1 MRIVST
7 FHPPSSVTDVVKCR
21 LTSDRSLIHLVVA
34 KSNRLD
40 IYSVQ
45 PSGLSYEC
53 GAEIWGRIVVVKA
66 IPTRGGKSNLLL
78 LTDHPDPRL
87 IFITYSTFST
97 GGRLNAVKT
106 LSLYHHNSRPSEFL
120 HTVLVDPTGS
130 VAVINCYTGKFR
142 VVELESGFYKN
153 DFDVM
158 VSELNI
164 LSLTFLPTSSDNY
177 SIAILHQDHNQSL
190 QLLAHNIVLSEYEL
204 SPESTLLLPPTALS
218 TSAVSPTDAPPCLVP
233 VPPQRSNATEQLPG
247 GVLVLG
253 GRKVQF
259 FELSSEEWQEKHREK
274 QRKLESRQKSANQA
288 KTKEKQKEREIKK
301 RRPKSAVEWPWCEV
315 TAWCPANDEG
325 TKFFVGDS
333 YGRLAML
340 SVESTVE
347 RGIIVIPLGEV
358 SPPTALAYLDSQVLF
373 IGSHFGDSQL
383 IRIHTSPVSNL
394 AAPTLPIPAGISVVE
409 PSAFSYSSK
418 GKRRA
423 STTDREGGGR
433 VLASNGTY
441 IEVLDTWQN
450 VGPILDAVLADTD
463 RSGQSRIFTTSGSMN
478 AGSLRIIQSGADF
491 QITAVTENIGN
502 YSKIWPLRSRFHDS
516 YDTHILATNAQETVL
531 FSLDQPDTLSVIPT
545 EAMHFDVSPTLA
557 ASNIARRVK
566 NNGRTSYE
574 DSSFIVQVT
583 EDKVLL
589 LEYDSVLQTHSVLAS
604 WNPDE
609 QGGEWAGR
617 KIVAAALNPSQ
628 FVLGMSRKRLVVLNL
643 SENNEFQIFRY
654 KDLREEIS
662 VLSCT
667 PLDPTKFFSV
677 YIAVAYWS
685 IHAVDILS
693 VASADGYLNPV
704 CDSISLPALPRSL
717 LLHDFGYAPQILIG
731 LRNGILVAYTFGK
744 NVLEDERIFS
754 LGTEPVGLTQFEM
767 GEKRVVFASGS
778 RAALLYAE
786 KGITQ
791 HSSVLVKNVFASAR
805 INSPNWPTSLLLMTP
820 AGGVIG
826 TVRDY
831 NKMHIRTVHLGLD
844 NPRRLQH
851 DVGLHAFAVACVR
864 TEPGRVGEDG
874 LSSSSLKLLDDK
886 TFDVLCQFTC
896 QNSEEITAIHMM
908 PFSEGNS
915 AICVGTVFLKPNEQE
930 PSQGRL
936 LLITVESGAVAGRQL
951 KKTSEMNVNGCVYAL
966 TRVNGLLAASIGPSV
981 SVYKVD
987 AAGFQTV
994 AQWNH
999 NYLVTSLS
1007 ARGSRLF
1014 VGDAI
1019 CSVSVID
1026 LIETEGGD
1034 VRLESIA
1041 KDFSPLWPMSIE
1053 SLDQDTIIG
1062 ANSDSNLFTYTVQ
1075 RGETRTTLDRDGF
1088 YNLGDVVNK
1097 FIPGSM
1103 ALGDPA
1109 ASGGNNAIALEP
1121 KLLFFTSSGRI
1132 GVIVDAGPELSLHLT
1147 ALERNLSKVVT
1158 EIANASHA
1166 KHRAPVGT
1174 WGKSDADAA
1183 AYGFLDGDFLEKFL
1197 DFEHPSSETERILK
1211 GSISPEKLKQTYAEI
1226 KQSLEALQAL
1236 H

>member
-34 KSNRLD
+34 KSDRLD

-120 HTVLVDPTGS
+120 HSVLVDPTGS

-142 VVELESGFYKN
+142 VVELENGFYKN

-177 SIAILHQDHNQSL
+177 TVAILHQDHNQNL

-204 SPESTLLLPPTALS
+204 SPESTLLLPPTTLS

-274 QRKLESRQKSANQA
+274 QRKLENRQKSADQA
-288 KTKEKQKEREIKK
+288 KTKEKQKDREIKK

-333 YGRLAML
+333 YGRLAVL
-340 SVESTVE
+340 SLESTFE
-347 RGIIVIPLGEV
+347 RGLIVIPLGEV

-373 IGSHFGDSQL
+373 IASHFGDSQL
-383 IRIHTSPVSNL
+383 VRIHTSPVSNL
-394 AAPTLPIPAGISVVE
+394 AAPTLPIPAGVSVVE

-491 QITAVTENIGN
+491 QNTAVIENIGN
-502 YSKIWPLRSRFHDS
+502 FSKIWPLRSRFHDS

-545 EAMHFDVSPTLA
+545 EAMHFDVSSTLA
-557 ASNIARRVK
+557 ASNIARRLK

-604 WNPDE
+604 WSPDE

-667 PLDPTKFFSV
+667 PLDPTKSFSV
-677 YIAVAYWS
+677 YIAVAYW
-685 IHAVDILS
+685 S

-704 CDSISLPALPRSL
+704 CDSVSLPALPRSL

-778 RAALLYAE
+778 RAALLYAD

-791 HSSVLVKNVFASAR
+791 YSSVLIKNVFASAR
-805 INSPNWPTSLLLMTP
+805 INSPNWPSSLLLMTP

-951 KKTSEMNVNGCVYAL
+951 KKSSEMNVSGCVYAL

-987 AAGFQTV
+987 ASGFQTV

-1097 FIPGSM
+1097 FLPGSM

-1109 ASGGNNAIALEP
+1109 ASGGGGNNAIALEP

-1132 GVIVDAGPELSLHLT
+1132 GVIVDVGPELSLHLT

-1166 KHRAPVGT
+1166 KHRAPVGS

>member
-7 FHPPSSVTDVVKCR
+7 FHPPSSVTDAVKCR
-21 LTSDRSLIHLVVA
+21 LTSDYSLIHLVVA

-53 GAEIWGRIVVVKA
+53 GTEIWGRIVVVKA
-66 IPTRGGKSNLLL
+66 IPTTGGKSNLLL

-87 IFITYSTFST
+87 IFIAYSTFSS
-97 GGRLNAVKT
+97 GGSFLKAVKT
-106 LSLYHHNSRPSEFL
+106 LNLYHHNARPSEFL

-130 VAVINCYTGKFR
+130 VAVVNCHAGKFKI
-142 VVELESGFYKN
+142 VELDNGFYKN

-164 LSLTFLPTSSDNY
+164 LSLTFLSTSSDDY
-177 SIAILHQDHNQSL
+177 SIAILHQDHNQNL
-190 QLLAHNIVLSEYEL
+190 QLLAHSLVLSEYEL
-204 SPESTLLLPPTALS
+204 SPESSLLLPQTALS
-218 TSAVSPTDAPPCLVP
+218 TSAAAPTDAPPCLVP
-233 VPPQRSNATEQLPG
+233 VPPQRSNTTEQLPG
-247 GVLVLG
+247 GILVLS
-253 GRKVQF
+253 GRKIQF

-274 QRKLESRQKSANQA
+274 QRRRADQLAPA
-288 KTKEKQKEREIKK
+288 KTKEKQKDREIKK
-301 RRPKSAVEWPWCEV
+301 RRPKSVVEWPWCEV

-325 TKFFVGDS
+325 TKILVGDS
-333 YGRLAML
+333 YGRLALL
-340 SVESTVE
+340 SLESTVE
-347 RGIIVIPLGEV
+347 RGLIVIPLGEV
-358 SPPTALAYLDSQVLF
+358 SPPTALAHLDSQVLF

-383 IRIHTSPVSNL
+383 IRIHTSPVSNIT
-394 AAPTLPIPAGISVVE
+394 APTLPIPASISVVE
-409 PSAFSYSSK
+409 PSAFSYSNK

-423 STTDREGGGR
+423 SMSDREGSGR

-463 RSGQSRIFTTSGSMN
+463 RSGQSRIFTASGSMN

-491 QITAVTENIGN
+491 QSTAVIENIGN
-502 YSKIWPLRSRFHDS
+502 FSKIWPLRPRFHDS

-531 FSLDQPDTLSVIPT
+531 FSLDQPDKPSVVPSET
-545 EAMHFDVSPTLA
+545 MHFDVSPTLA
-557 ASNIARRVK
+557 ALNISRRLK
-566 NNGRTSYE
+566 NNAGRTSYE

-589 LEYDSVLQTHSVLAS
+589 LEYDSVLQAHSVLAS
-604 WNPDE
+604 WSPEE

-643 SENNEFQIFRY
+643 SEDNKFQIFRY

-667 PLDPTKFFSV
+667 PLDTTKTFSV

-685 IHAVDILS
+685 IHAVELLS
-693 VASADGYLNPV
+693 VASADGYLYPV
-704 CDSISLPALPRSL
+704 CDSVSLPALPRSL

-731 LRNGILVAYTFGK
+731 LRDGTLVAYTFGK
-744 NVLEDERIFS
+744 NALEDKRIFS

-786 KGITQ
+786 KGILQ
-791 HSSVLVKNVFASAR
+791 HSSVLIKNVSASAR
-805 INSPNWPTSLLLMTP
+805 INSLNWPSSLLLMTP
-820 AGGVIG
+820 AGCVIG

-831 NKMHIRTVHLGLD
+831 NKMHIRTVPLGLD

-851 DVGLHAFAVACVR
+851 DVSLHAFAVACVR

-874 LSSSSLKLLDDK
+874 NSSSSLKLLDDK

-896 QNSEEITAIHMM
+896 QNSEEITAIHMI

-915 AICVGTVFLKPNEQE
+915 AICVGTVFFKPNEPE

-936 LLITVESGAVAGRQL
+936 LLITAEPDATAGRQL
-951 KKTSEMNVNGCVYAL
+951 KKNSEMNINGCVYAL
-966 TRVNGLLAASIGPSV
+966 ARVNGLLAASIGPSV

-987 AAGFQTV
+987 AAGFQEV
-994 AQWNH
+994 AHWKH
-999 NYLVTSLS
+999 NYLVTSLG

-1026 LIETEGGD
+1026 LIETEGGE

-1062 ANSDSNLFTYTVQ
+1062 ANSDSNLFTYSVQ

-1103 ALGDPA
+1103 TSSDS
-1109 ASGGNNAIALEP
+1109 ASGGNNTTALVP

-1166 KHRAPVGT
+1166 KHRAPVGAL
-1174 WGKSDADAA
+1174 GKSDADAA

-1211 GSISPEKLKQTYAEI
+1211 GSIPPEKLKQTYGEI
-1226 KQSLEALQAL
+1226 RQSLEALQAL

>member
-21 LTSDRSLIHLVVA
+21 LTSDRSLIHLAVA

-87 IFITYSTFST
+87 IFITYSTIST

-120 HTVLVDPTGS
+120 HTVLVDPTGN

-142 VVELESGFYKN
+142 VVELENGFYKN

-177 SIAILHQDHNQSL
+177 SIAILHQDHNQNL

-204 SPESTLLLPPTALS
+204 SPESTLLLPPTTLS
-218 TSAVSPTDAPPCLVP
+218 ASAVSPTDAPPCLVP

-274 QRKLESRQKSANQA
+274 QRKLENRQKSADQA
-288 KTKEKQKEREIKK
+288 KTKEKQKDREIKK

-333 YGRLAML
+333 YGRLVVL
-340 SVESTVE
+340 SLESTFE
-347 RGIIVIPLGEV
+347 RGLIVIPLGEV

-373 IGSHFGDSQL
+373 IASHFGDSQL
-383 IRIHTSPVSNL
+383 IRIHTSPES
-394 AAPTLPIPAGISVVE
+394 AGL
-409 PSAFSYSSK
+409 
-418 GKRRA
+418 RRLIEKA
-423 STTDREGGGR
+423 VAGCSRRT
-433 VLASNGTY
+433 GTY

-491 QITAVTENIGN
+491 QNTAVIENIGN
-502 YSKIWPLRSRFHDS
+502 FSKIWPLRSRFHDS

-557 ASNIARRVK
+557 ASNIARRL
-566 NNGRTSYE
+566 NNSGRTSYE
-574 DSSFIVQVT
+574 DSPPGVPT
-583 EDKVLL
+583 NKV
-589 LEYDSVLQTHSVLAS
+589 
-604 WNPDE
+604 
-609 QGGEWAGR
+609 GKWAGR

-628 FVLGMSRKRLVVLNL
+628 IVLGMSRKRLAVLNL

-667 PLDPTKFFSV
+667 PLDPTKSFSV

-704 CDSISLPALPRSL
+704 CDSVSLPALPRSL

-754 LGTEPVGLTQFEM
+754 LGTEPVGLAQFEM

-778 RAALLYAE
+778 RAALLYAD

-791 HSSVLVKNVFASAR
+791 YSSVLIKNVFASAR
-805 INSPNWPTSLLLMTP
+805 INSPNWPSSLLLVTP

-896 QNSEEITAIHMM
+896 QNSEEITAIHMR
-908 PFSEGNS
+908 
-915 AICVGTVFLKPNEQE
+915 E

-951 KKTSEMNVNGCVYAL
+951 KRSSEMNVNGCVYAL

-987 AAGFQTV
+987 ASGFQTL

-1097 FIPGSM
+1097 FIP
-1103 ALGDPA
+1103 A

-1132 GVIVDAGPELSLHLT
+1132 GVIIDVGPELSLHLT